1 MSEPRIY
8 ADFQKLD
15 EDNRLILTCRGT
27 LHDLQRL
34 GLQLHEGL
42 RLAFYTDDAG
52 DKGRPDDLLID
63 GIVQFN
69 VEERAGSR
77 RWTGRDSATPRR
89 KGPATAPHDHP
100 SKIT

>member
-69 VEERAGSR
+69 VEERCWVAAVD
-77 RWTGRDSATPRR
+77 WTRLRHASQERTSDGA
-89 KGPATAPHDHP
+89 A
-100 SKIT
+100 